1 MTDGPLVDSF
11 GRTINY
17 LRISV
22 TDRCNL
28 RCVYCLPRGEIAWQ
42 PPEALL
48 SAQEIIRV
56 AAGFARLGVSQVRLT
71 GGEPLVRPDLLE
83 IVRGLA
89 STPGIEAV
97 SLTTNGILLEDL
109 AGQLAR
115 AGLRRANVSLD
126 TLQVEKYRWLTRGG
140 SIARV
145 WRGIEAAERAG
156 LAPVKI
162 NVVVVRGLNADELP
176 DLARLTVDH
185 DWHVRFIEMMPVAN
199 EQEWGEGFPAVG
211 ERYYPVSQMQADLAG
226 LGLEPAEGPVGNGP
240 ARTFRLRGSKGTLG
254 FISPI
259 GDHFCARCNR
269 MRLTADGTLRPCLL
283 QDSELNLRDALRRGE
298 DIEALLR
305 EAVQRKPAG
314 HALAVG
320 ELPASRR
327 MAQIGG

>member
-1 MTDGPLVDSF
+1 MTAKPLVDSF

-28 RCVYCLPRGEIAWQ
+28 RCVYCLPHGEIAWQ

-48 SAQEIIRV
+48 TSEEIIRV
-56 AAGFARLGVSQVRLT
+56 AAGFAKLGVSQVRLT

-83 IVRGLA
+83 IVQGLA
-89 STPGIEAV
+89 KTPGIGEV
-97 SLTTNGILLEDL
+97 SLTTNGIMLADL
-109 AGQLAR
+109 AEPLVR
-115 AGLRRANVSLD
+115 AGLSRVNISLD

-140 SIARV
+140 SISRV
-145 WRGIEAAERAG
+145 WRGIEAAERSG
-156 LAPVKI
+156 LVPVKI
-162 NVVVVRGLNADELP
+162 NVVVVRGLNAVELP
-176 DLARLTVDH
+176 ELARLTLEH

-199 EQEWGEGFPAVG
+199 EEEWGEGFPAAG
-211 ERYYPVSQMQADLAG
+211 ERYYPVSQMQADLVD

-240 ARTFRLRGSKGTLG
+240 ARTFRLRGARGTLG

-269 MRLTADGTLRPCLL
+269 MRLTADGSLRPCLL
-283 QDSELNLRDALRRGE
+283 QDSELNVREALRRGE
-298 DIEALLR
+298 NIEELLR

-320 ELPASRR
+320 ELPATRR